1 MHNIILQSVP
11 ELGKMFV
18 HAFAGTSKERV
29 KAPRG
34 NSPRPSVF
42 PHYFLLF
49 CFCFLI

>member
-1 MHNIILQSVP
+1 
-11 ELGKMFV
+11 MFV

-42 PHYFLLF
+42 PSLFSSLLF
-49 CFCFLI
+49 LFFDLMRWHQKKK